1 MNAWLTL
8 NDRKGAVCRALLA
21 AVSGAA
27 ATLGFAP
34 YGLWFMTVIGGAAVF
49 YAVEKSRSVREAAGL
64 GWLWGVTYFAT
75 GLSWTHRAMA
85 VYGGVGDVVAAG
97 GVLVMASVLA
107 LTYAVPAAAGRWLRQ
122 SSGTTAL
129 CLPVLWVLAEIVRS
143 DVLGFGWLTTGYAFD
158 TTILAAWAP
167 VGPPEDQAAR
177 CARQSDPQ
185 AATN

>member
-75 GLSWTHRAMA
+75 GSL
-85 VYGGVGDVVAAG
+85 
-97 GVLVMASVLA
+97 
-107 LTYAVPAAAGRWLRQ
+107 GR
-122 SSGTTAL
+122 T
-129 CLPVLWVLAEIVRS
+129 VLWPFTA
-143 DVLGFGWLTTGYAFD
+143 GWATSWPRAAF
-158 TTILAAWAP
+158 W
-167 VGPPEDQAAR
+167 
-177 CARQSDPQ
+177 
-185 AATN
+185 

>member
-8 NDRKGAVCRALLA
+8 NDRKGVVCRALLA

-34 YGLWFMTVIGGAAVF
+34 YGLWFMTVIAAVAVF
-49 YAVEKSRSVREAAGL
+49 YTVEKSRSVREAAGL
-64 GWLWGVTYFAT
+64 GWLWGPKPN
-75 GLSWTHRAMA
+75 GPISPMA

-107 LTYAVPAAAGRWLRQ
+107 LTYAVPAAAGRWVRK
-122 SSGTTAL
+122 SSGTAAL
-129 CLPVLWVLAEIVRS
+129 GLPVLWVLAEIIRS

-167 VGPPEDQAAR
+167 VAACMPWLLR
-177 CARQSDPQ
+177 DS
-185 AATN
+185 

>member
-85 VYGGVGDVVAAG
+85 IYGGVGDVVAAA
-97 GVLVMASVLA
+97 V
-107 LTYAVPAAAGRWLRQ
+107 AVPGGAIAVLRSDAVDIGAAAEGQAGEGAGGRKGHRG
-122 SSGTTAL
+122 SNCGEGE
-129 CLPVLWVLAEIVRS
+129 PV
-143 DVLGFGWLTTGYAFD
+143 T
-158 TTILAAWAP
+158 P
-167 VGPPEDQAAR
+167 GPCPGAG
-177 CARQSDPQ
+177 C
-185 AATN
+185 